1 MNPEDNARSYD
12 KSNVRIYDSSSNK
25 SINEVELEAATN
37 ATFDSWTQGARNLY
51 KGARK
56 LVEDLDDHST
66 LILTDIFGSDVAKE
80 HSRRLEVEAKREA
93 DAGHVE
99 AANHFKRRD
108 LNISRSTLGEN
119 DSYTL
124 NLSLDLKSQGQ
135 LDNDLKRLDVMS
147 VAHPCK
153 TFNEL
158 LKTQL
163 GR

>member
-1 MNPEDNARSYD
+1 MNPEHNDRSNARTD
-12 KSNVRIYDSSSNK
+12 DRTNDRAGNK

-37 ATFDSWTQGARNLY
+37 ATFDSWTQGARNFY

-124 NLSLDLKSQGQ
+124 NLSLALKSQDER
-135 LDNDLKRLDVMS
+135 DNDLKRLDVMS
-147 VAHPCK
+147 EAHPCK

-158 LKTQL
+158 LQSQL